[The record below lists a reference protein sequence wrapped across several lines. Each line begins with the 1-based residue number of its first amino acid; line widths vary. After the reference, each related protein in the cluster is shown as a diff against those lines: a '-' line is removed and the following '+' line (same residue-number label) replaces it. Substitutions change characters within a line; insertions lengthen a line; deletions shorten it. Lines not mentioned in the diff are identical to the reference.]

1 MEKEASFKM
10 INKTIE
16 IQIRNMK
23 SGKEIDE
30 MISDR
35 VFGEKFRKPT
45 HGTCCTC
52 QTCGWDY
59 DNCLCGWSTETEKA
73 WDVLEKMGD
82 SFIVDHSAPDF
93 GITVTIF
100 NGKGFENSK
109 ATADTFELAVCKA
122 ALIAK
127 FSEE

>member
-1 MEKEASFKM
+1 M

-23 SGKEIDE
+23 AGKEIDE
-30 MISDR
+30 MIAAR
-35 VFGEKFRKPT
+35 IFGRKFIKPT

-59 DNCLCGWSTETEKA
+59 ENCICNWSTYLEKA
-73 WDVLEKMGD
+73 WEVLEKMGNCFFID
-82 SFIVDHSAPDF
+82 STAPDL
-93 GITVTIF
+93 GITVKIF
-100 NGKGFENSK
+100 RNKGFENYE

-122 ALIAK
+122 ALLAK
-127 FSEE
+127 FSE